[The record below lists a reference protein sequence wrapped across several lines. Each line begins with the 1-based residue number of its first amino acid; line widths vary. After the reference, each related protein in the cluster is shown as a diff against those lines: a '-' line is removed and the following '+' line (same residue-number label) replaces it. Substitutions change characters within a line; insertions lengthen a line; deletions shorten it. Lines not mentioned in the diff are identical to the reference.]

1 MQTGGVDP
9 REFKNEGRWA
19 RKDRAGQLGRDG
31 GWRSR
36 DCYVSRQERESLP
49 VPLRVYPS
57 VNAVS
62 HGSDRHSVDRQWR
75 HHFRT
80 SAVNLWSPAGLSG

>member
-62 HGSDRHSVDRQWR
+62 HGSDRVVIRR
-75 HHFRT
+75 M
-80 SAVNLWSPAGLSG
+80 